1 MNARWQIFAVGGLL
15 CSLPV
20 WAQAKSPFY
29 ERKQITF
36 IVSTEAGTSY
46 DLYPRIA
53 TRHLPRHIP
62 GNPKIIIKNM
72 PGAAGIVAANWLSR
86 VPKRDGLTIGAIHR
100 TLPLAQALGVPQVKF
115 DAARF
120 HWIGTPIQETAS
132 CFVRSDSP
140 YKTKEDLVK
149 ATKPVRIAATQPRSD
164 VFITPLILNKVL
176 GTRFKIVSGYRF
188 GAAGLAVERGEVDGM
203 CGWGYASLKALK
215 SHWLEKGFIRIL
227 LQVGQKKHADLPNV
241 PLASDLVTDPQAK
254 QLLQMWDT
262 QLAVGRPWMTP
273 PGVPEDRV
281 RILRQAFL
289 DVMKDPKF
297 LNDARKAKIEI
308 NPLAGDQVQ
317 ALVQKILATP
327 ASVRDFLKEIF
338 KY

>member
-1 MNARWQIFAVGGLL
+1 M
-15 CSLPV
+15 
-20 WAQAKSPFY
+20 
-29 ERKQITF
+29 
-36 IVSTEAGTSY
+36 
-46 DLYPRIA
+46 
-53 TRHLPRHIP
+53 
-62 GNPKIIIKNM
+62 
-72 PGAAGIVAANWLSR
+72 
-86 VPKRDGLTIGAIHR
+86 
-100 TLPLAQALGVPQVKF
+100 
-115 DAARF
+115 
-120 HWIGTPIQETAS
+120 
-132 CFVRSDSP
+132 
-140 YKTKEDLVK
+140 
-149 ATKPVRIAATQPRSD
+149 
-164 VFITPLILNKVL
+164 NKVL

-241 PLASDLVTDPQAK
+241 PLASELVTDPQAK

-273 PGVPEDRV
+273 QGVPEDRV

-327 ASVRDFLKEIF
+327 TSVRDFLKEIF
-338 KY
+338 RY